1 MIEIKRL
8 SIEEVIIAKKQII
21 KFFKKLGILEI
32 ERKYNLLLQYIKND
46 NCIFMGSYKKN
57 KLIGILWAYT
67 IESEKIHISY
77 FYVDKEF
84 QNKGIGTIFIKELIK
99 IIKLKN
105 IKYIELN
112 VEIQNEKALNFYK
125 KFSFIEKSIKMEL
138 TL

>member
-1 MIEIKRL
+1 MIEVKRL
-8 SIEEVIIAKKQII
+8 NIEEIIIVKKQII
-21 KFFKKLGILEI
+21 KFFKELEILEI

-57 KLIGILWAYT
+57 ELIGILWAYT